1 MSILRRGVGDVV
13 GRYPQFNNYVA
24 PLSQLYG
31 QTTVTSS
38 AGERID
44 EWTALG
50 ISSVLSAVTLLC
62 DSVASLPLRA
72 FEINK
77 AGKRVETKLPQLLSD
92 PDPASGTNSFE
103 FIHTT
108 MSSLALHGNAYIHID
123 RDRAGTPIGLVPL
136 HPYQMQVLPTG
147 DQISRTY
154 LHLGNEMDAE
164 NILHIRTFTP
174 PQSLVGVSPLIQ
186 SRNLVGLSLAMDRHL
201 AQFYSEG
208 ATPSGV
214 LETAQKLTLDQ
225 ARTIQGTWEA
235 THRRHRRPA
244 VLSDGLSYKPITT
257 SAADQQMIQTREQL
271 IRDIARIY
279 RIPSH
284 LIGATGDNQ
293 TYQNVEQAS
302 LNFLIFTITPWIRRL
317 EIALSKILAPN
328 IDVVFDFGSLL
339 RSDSL
344 TRARVNTMNIQAGAM
359 SPNEARQTFGLEPYD
374 GGDSFVQSLAGSV
387 VAGGDLP
394 TLGEDADPSAPVMG
408 VLDNG

>member
-50 ISSVLSAVTLLC
+50 VSSVLSAVSLLA

-72 FEINK
+72 YQI
-77 AGKRVETKLPQLLSD
+77 TKDGQRKSAPVPQLLTD
-92 PDPASGTNSFE
+92 PDPLSGTNSFE
-103 FIHTT
+103 FIHTV
-108 MSSLALHGNAYIHID
+108 MASLVLHGNAYIHID
-123 RDRAGTPIGLVPL
+123 RDRFGQAIGLVPL

-147 DQISRTY
+147 DQISRRY
-154 LHLGNEMDAE
+154 LHLGNDIDQE
-164 NILHIRTFTP
+164 NLLHIRTFTP

-201 AQFYSEG
+201 SQFYAEG
-208 ATPSGV
+208 GTPSGV
-214 LETAQKLTLDQ
+214 LETSQKLTLDQ
-225 ARTIQGTWEA
+225 ARVIQGTWEA

-244 VLSDGLSYKPITT
+244 VLSDGLNFKPITT
-257 SAADQQMIQTREQL
+257 SAADAQMIQSREQL
-271 IRDIARIY
+271 IRDIARVY

-302 LNFLIFTITPWIRRL
+302 LNFLIFTITPWLRRL
-317 EIALSKILAPN
+317 EIALSKILNPDM
-328 IDVVFDFGSLL
+328 DVVFDFSSLL
-339 RSDSL
+339 RADSL
-344 TRARVNTMNIQAGAM
+344 TRARVNTMSIQAGAM
-359 SPNEARQTFGLEPYD
+359 SPNEARQTFGLEPYE
-374 GGDSFVQSLAGSV
+374 GGDVFHQSMMGNV
-387 VAGGDLP
+387 TAGGELP
-394 TLGEDADPSAPVMG
+394 ELGVVADPSAPVMG
-408 VLDNG
+408 VLD

>member
-1 MSILRRGVGDVV
+1 MSILRRGVGDVT

-31 QTTVTSS
+31 QTTITSS

-50 ISSVLSAVTLLC
+50 VSSVLSAVSLLA
-62 DSVASLPLRA
+62 DSVASLPLRGY
-72 FEINK
+72 EIDP
-77 AGKRVETKLPQLLSD
+77 AGNRKSVPVPQLIAD

-103 FIHTT
+103 FVHTV
-108 MSSLALHGNAYIHID
+108 MASLVLHGNAYIHID
-123 RDRAGTPIGLVPL
+123 RDKSGTPIGLVPL

-147 DQISRTY
+147 DQISRRY

-164 NILHIRTFTP
+164 NVLHIRTFTP

-201 AQFYSEG
+201 SQFYGEG

-214 LETAQKLTLDQ
+214 LETDSKLTLDQ
-225 ARTIQGTWEA
+225 ARVIQGTWES

-244 VLSDGLSYKPITT
+244 VMSDGLKFKPITT
-257 SAADQQMIQTREQL
+257 SAADAQMIESREQL

-302 LNFLIFTITPWIRRL
+302 LNFLIFTITPWLRRL
-317 EIALSKILAPN
+317 EIAFSKILAPN
-328 IDVVFDFGSLL
+328 VDVVFDTSVLL
-339 RSDSL
+339 RTDAL
-344 TRARVNTMNIQAGAM
+344 TRARVSQMQIAMGALT
-359 SPNEARQTFGLEPYD
+359 PNEARQTEGYEPYV
-374 GGDSFVQSLAGSV
+374 GGDDFHQALPGQTTTDAPAAGTDNDKSV
-387 VAGGDLP
+387 
-394 TLGEDADPSAPVMG
+394 PVMG
-408 VLDNG
+408 VLS